1 MQDPKKKKS
10 RELAR
15 ELKERVR
22 HLRHKIGKRLINEV
36 ARWVSYCERSCKI
49 RTRKTSF
56 RCDRCSLVN
65 TNYSAKDRSEW
76 ERSC

>member
-15 ELKERVR
+15 ELELRVR

-36 ARWVSYCERSCKI
+36 ARWVSCFERSFKI
-49 RTRKTSF
+49 RTRKITF
-56 RCDRCSLVN
+56 ICDRCSLVN